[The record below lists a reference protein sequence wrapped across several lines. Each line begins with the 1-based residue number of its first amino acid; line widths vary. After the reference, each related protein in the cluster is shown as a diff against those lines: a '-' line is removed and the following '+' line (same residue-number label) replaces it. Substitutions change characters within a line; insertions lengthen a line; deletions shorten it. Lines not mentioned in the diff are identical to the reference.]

1 MTRHS
6 FNLFNS
12 TSCWVIV
19 LLHAFRAVLLNS
31 ASAFVTLTLEDLCL
45 PDVVGNL
52 GTWGSEGGFES
63 LPDGWITFGLEPG
76 VWTVSELAKCWA
88 GPDIP

>member
-31 ASAFVTLTLEDLCL
+31 ASAFDLCL
-45 PDVVGNL
+45 PDV